1 MPDFVP
7 GSILSGLFQVCRP
20 RGSVRPVSG
29 SLRRLSPA
37 RSDRKPGIRRADPR
51 LGRVWEAAFVA
62 VLLVLVLA
70 VGMLGAYVLRN
81 LLRRP
86 RRGPQDTDQRNGS

>member
-1 MPDFVP
+1 MPTFVRSPFCPAFP
-7 GSILSGLFQVCRP
+7 GSVDPGAGPGTFPERSRAP
-20 RGSVRPVSG
+20 RR
-29 SLRRLSPA
+29 A
-37 RSDRKPGIRRADPR
+37 RSDRETLIRRADPR

-70 VGMLGAYVLRN
+70 VGLLGAYVLRN

-86 RRGPQDTDQRNGS
+86 RRGPQNTDQRNGS

>member
-1 MPDFVP
+1 MPGTPP
-7 GSILSGLFQVCRP
+7 GRSRTPAGSVAPQP
-20 RGSVRPVSG
+20 RGRLDHNLGVS
-29 SLRRLSPA
+29 
-37 RSDRKPGIRRADPR
+37 RADPR

-70 VGMLGAYVLRN
+70 VGLLGAYVLRN

-86 RRGPQDTDQRNGS
+86 RRGPQNTDQRNGS